1 MDRVSSAVA
10 GYLKKNPPEFGVGD
24 TVDVHVRIQEGDKE
38 RVQVFTGVVL
48 ARKNTGVRATF
59 TVRRIVQGEG
69 VERVFP
75 VHSPFVADVKVK
87 RRSVVHR
94 SKLYYL
100 RNRAG
105 KAARMRERI
114 EGKGEAVEVVPG
126 EATAPPAAAPASSP
140 AAARS

>member
-10 GYLKKNPPEFGVGD
+10 GYLKKAPPNFDVGD

-38 RVQVFTGVVL
+38 RIQVFTGIVL
-48 ARKNTGVRATF
+48 CRKNSGVRETF

-69 VERVFP
+69 VERIFP
-75 VHSPFVADVKVK
+75 LHSPFVADVKVR

-100 RNRAG
+100 RERAG
-105 KAARMRERI
+105 KSARMREKI
-114 EGKGEAVEVVPG
+114 TGKGETVEVVPG
-126 EATAPPAAAPASSP
+126 EATAPPVAAPA
-140 AAARS
+140 AAAHANS